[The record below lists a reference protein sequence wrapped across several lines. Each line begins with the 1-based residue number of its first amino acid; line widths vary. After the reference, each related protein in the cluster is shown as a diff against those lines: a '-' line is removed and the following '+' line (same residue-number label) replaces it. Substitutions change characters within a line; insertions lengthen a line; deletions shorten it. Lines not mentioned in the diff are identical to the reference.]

1 LWETR
6 LDMSAHSNPMTYQGK
21 NGKQYVAVV
30 AGGASA
36 IDDAP
41 GPNDSDALMVY
52 ALP

>member
-1 LWETR
+1 
-6 LDMSAHSNPMTYQGK
+6 
-21 NGKQYVAVV
+21 VAVT

-41 GPNDSDALMVY
+41 GPSDSDALMVY